1 MQLLHWQGFGASLY
15 NLETEETVDHW
26 IEASRT
32 LWEVEHP
39 GGTARP
45 AIDSTGHWNIGD
57 AGAVG
62 SHESLKSAHRELM
75 TPGLLLTANSNEI
88 DTYLSAATLLACA
101 WPNARGHRRWCI
113 ANTDK
118 YGCDGEDTCV
128 LDLSEQHRS
137 TNGENEN
144 DILPGYCQAS
154 GATTDS
160 DDNIQAYTEQMNG
173 PDPDTGGGGGGN
185 SARDGDG
192 RDEAG
197 TVSGTGGTGGTRGGS
212 ERHRGHGD
220 HCGSA
225 GRRHSRRAHGRGRG
239 RRRQTH
245 LAGRSWPM

>member
-15 NLETEETVDHW
+15 NSGTEETVDHW

-32 LWEVEHP
+32 LWAVEHP

-101 WPNARGHRRWCI
+101 WPNARGHRRWCT
-113 ANTDK
+113 ADTDK
-118 YGCDGEDTCV
+118 YGCDGEHTCV
-128 LDLSEQHRS
+128 LNLSEQHRS

-173 PDPDTGGGGGGN
+173 PDPDTGGGGGG
-185 SARDGDG
+185 G
-192 RDEAG
+192 
-197 TVSGTGGTGGTRGGS
+197 GGTGDADGGGGGLS
-212 ERHRGHGD
+212 GGAIAGIVV
-220 HCGSA
+220 GSVAVVGGAVALAA
-225 GRRHSRRAHGRGRG
+225 GSGLLSAPALVGADAEA
-239 RRRQTH
+239 
-245 LAGRSWPM
+245 LLI

>member
-15 NLETEETVDHW
+15 NSETEETVDHW

-32 LWEVEHP
+32 LWAVEHP

-101 WPNARGHRRWCI
+101 WPNARGHRRWCT
-113 ANTDK
+113 ADTDN
-118 YGCDGEDTCV
+118 YGCDGEDTCI

-144 DILPGYCQAS
+144 DILPGYCQTS

-160 DDNIQAYTEQMNG
+160 DDNIQEYNEAMNG
-173 PDPDTGGGGGGN
+173 PEPDTGGGGGG
-185 SARDGDG
+185 G
-192 RDEAG
+192 
-197 TVSGTGGTGGTRGGS
+197 GGTGDTDGGGGGGGGGLS
-212 ERHRGHGD
+212 GGAIAGIVV
-220 HCGSA
+220 GSVAVVGGAVALAASSGLLAVPAIA
-225 GRRHSRRAHGRGRG
+225 GAETEG
-239 RRRQTH
+239 
-245 LAGRSWPM
+245 LLL